1 MVDIRQAVQT
11 ALQFMSDIYE
21 GKDLEKLGV
30 EEVEHD
36 AESDHWLV
44 TVGIGGDAEPAS
56 TMSVV
61 DGTGVERHYKVIR
74 IDATDGSVISM
85 KNSHG

>member
-1 MVDIRQAVQT
+1 MVDIREAVQT
-11 ALQFMSDIYE
+11 AIQFICDVYDESDRQ
-21 GKDLEKLGV
+21 KLGV

-36 AESDHWLV
+36 AENEHWLV
-44 TVGIGGDAEPAS
+44 TVGIGGAEPAS

-61 DGTGVERHYKVIR
+61 EGTGVDRHYKVIR
-74 IDATDGSVISM
+74 IDAETGTVVAM